1 MPVAGET
8 SVGDAVAAVDDVV
21 VDDAV
26 VDDVVYEGVTYWY
39 PRSASAAIEKVSLRV
54 RRGERLGILGP
65 NGGGKSTLLKLTLGL
80 LRLGGGGEAGSVSG
94 SGGVGGGD
102 GKILVCGVAPG
113 EARRRGWVGYLPQ
126 RGEAELG
133 FPMSGRQAVELGA
146 SWRLS
151 GWRRPGRA
159 LKDRVGALL
168 ELVGATGYA
177 DRAVGTLSGGQLQ
190 RVLIARALAPSPRI
204 LILDEP
210 TVGVDAEGQARF
222 AELLSRVHAEFG
234 VTMLTVS
241 HDLRA
246 IAAGSDR
253 VACLNRTLH
262 SHTSPE
268 GLTPGVL
275 AEVFS
280 HDVAGV
286 LGGLWGKDGTSGL
299 HVHAAADC
307 PSCGGCEGDDGGAAR

>member
-1 MPVAGET
+1 MA
-8 SVGDAVAAVDDVV
+8 
-21 VDDAV
+21 DDAV
-26 VDDVVYEGVTYWY
+26 HAVDDVVYEGVTFRY
-39 PRSASAAIEKVSLRV
+39 PRSSVAALEGVSLRV
-54 RRGERLGILGP
+54 GRGERLGILGP

-80 LRLGGGGEAGSVSG
+80 LRLGGGGGG
-94 SGGVGGGD
+94 GGGNGGVGGEGR
-102 GKILVCGVAPG
+102 IVVCGVSPG
-113 EARRRGWVGYLPQ
+113 EARRRGWIGYLPQ

-133 FPMSGRQAVELGA
+133 FPLSGRQAVELGA
-146 SWRLS
+146 TWRLA

-159 LKDRVGALL
+159 VKERVDSLL
-168 ELVGATGYA
+168 ELVGATSYA

-210 TVGVDAEGQARF
+210 TVGVDAEGQSKF
-222 AELLSRVHAEFG
+222 AALLSRVHAEFG

-286 LGGLWGKDGTSGL
+286 LGGLWQKDGSSGL

-307 PSCGGCEGDDGGAAR
+307 PSCGGCDSGERGDER